1 MRGEDALLLATLLK
15 EDARPGGGEWWNGAP
30 VLRGMLG
37 ALFWVARKGLQTS
50 SRSVTIQVLRAFATR
65 QDRLF
70 SDKQTLE
77 GRFGCMGKEWLQ
89 LQGILSKFLSSGG

>member
-1 MRGEDALLLATLLK
+1 MRCCSRLCGRKTRVLGGANGGMVLLCSVGCWERCFGSHA
-15 EDARPGGGEWWNGAP
+15 NGC
-30 VLRGMLG
+30 
-37 ALFWVARKGLQTS
+37 QTS
-50 SRSVTIQVLRAFATR
+50 SRSVTIQDLRAFATR